1 LTAAADAE
9 SSKVYLKKGVQQLI
23 FNCKFKNY
31 GVYQANRAIAATEQT
46 GEGAANGKSR
56 GIGKADR
63 GESASIV
70 CVLGI
75 SKRLRLGDNF

>member
-1 LTAAADAE
+1 MTAAAEAE
-9 SSKVYLKKGVQQLI
+9 SSKVYLKKEVKQLT

-31 GVYQANRAIAATEQT
+31 GVYQANRAIGATEQT

-56 GIGKADR
+56 GVGKADR

-75 SKRLRLGDNF
+75 SKRLRLGDYF

>member
-1 LTAAADAE
+1 MTAAADAE
-9 SSKVYLKKGVQQLI
+9 SSKVYLKKGVQQLT

-63 GESASIV
+63 GEQSEVVFDA
-70 CVLGI
+70 G
-75 SKRLRLGDNF
+75 

>member
-1 LTAAADAE
+1 MTAAADAE
-9 SSKVYLKKGVQQLI
+9 SSKVYLKKGLQQLI

-46 GEGAANGKSR
+46 SKGAADGKSR